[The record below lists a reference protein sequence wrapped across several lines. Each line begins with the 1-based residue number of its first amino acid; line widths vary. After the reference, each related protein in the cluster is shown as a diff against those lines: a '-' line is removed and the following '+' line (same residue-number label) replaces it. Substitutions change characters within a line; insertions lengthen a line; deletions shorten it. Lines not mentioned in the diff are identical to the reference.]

1 MADVSRPDAMNSFYT
16 DYAEYLGRIFP
27 DVKVQKLSVNTGRG
41 CPNRDGTVGTG
52 GCIYCNNESFTPGY
66 CFGIQGVREQLEA
79 GKRFFGRKYPEMK
92 YLAYFQSFTGTYGY
106 GLRQQFEEATATDGV
121 VGIVVGTRPDC
132 LGEEVLEILEEF
144 GQRMPV
150 FVEIG
155 IESMHDG
162 TLRLINRG
170 HTAAVAE
177 DAVRRVAA
185 RGLHVGVHL
194 ICGLP
199 GETED
204 MMLETVRRICGLPVD
219 TLKFHQLQVLKGTRL
234 AEMMAQGEVSVRP
247 FGLDEYL
254 ELCVRIVGMVPKG
267 FAIERFLSQAPP
279 AMVLVPKWG
288 IKNYQFTDMLMKRLR
303 KEV

>member
-1 MADVSRPDAMNSFYT
+1 MADISRPDAMNPFYT
-16 DYAEYLGRIFP
+16 DYTEYLGRIFP
-27 DVKVQKLSVNTGRG
+27 GVKVQKLSVNTGRG

-66 CFGIQGVREQLEA
+66 CFGTQGVRQQLEA

-92 YLAYFQSFTGTYGY
+92 YLAYFQSFTGTYGG
-106 GLRQQFEEATATDGV
+106 GLRQQFEEAASTDGV

-132 LGEEVLEILEEF
+132 LNEDVLEVLEEF
-144 GQRMPV
+144 GRRMPV

-155 IESMHDG
+155 IESMHDE

-204 MMLETVRRICGLPVD
+204 MLLETVRRICCLPID

-234 AEMMAQGEVSVRP
+234 ADMMDKSEVSVRP
-247 FGLDEYL
+247 FELDEYL
-254 ELCVRIVGMVPKG
+254 ELCVRIVGMVPRG
-267 FAIERFLSQAPP
+267 IAIERFLSQAPP
-279 AMVLVPKWG
+279 EMVLVPKWG

-303 KEV
+303 KEG